1 MNCWW
6 CCHPPAE
13 LHMPLSYKNEK
24 FKTTGQFCSWE
35 CMKSYAMKNTNQN
48 KMGNICMLINLM
60 RVKHYGGDSR
70 QVIMRAPSPYCL
82 KMFGGTIDIEDFR
95 KSNHKT
101 LVVTM
106 PNEEHKLQTIHIKA
120 AEENK
125 TVSDTDLKDR
135 LKRIHS
141 SSGENEPL
149 KLKRTKPLKNQTQN
163 NLENTLGLKKK
174 KSSLLIGGS

>member
-13 LHMPLSYKNEK
+13 LHLPLSYKNYI

-35 CMKSYAMKNTNQN
+35 CMKSYAIN
-48 KMGNICMLINLM
+48 NIPPYKSGSVCTFINLM
-60 RVKHYGGDSR
+60 RVKNYGGNPRD
-70 QVIMRAPSPYCL
+70 VIKRAPSPYCL
-82 KMFGGTIDIEDFR
+82 KMFGGTVDIETFR
-95 KSNHKT
+95 KSNHNT

-106 PNEEHKLQTIHIKA
+106 PNEIHKLQSIHV
-120 AEENK
+120 K
-125 TVSDTDLKDR
+125 TVDEIKTITENDLKEK
-135 LKRIHS
+135 LKRIHN

-149 KLKRTKPLKNQTQN
+149 KLKRTKPLRNQTQN

-174 KSSLLIGGS
+174 KSSLFISGS